1 MKKTAVSKSDL
12 ELLSA
17 ATDEDLM
24 AHTEEGKRLRKSAA
38 TLVLENAEMT
48 VIKKG
53 SKEYTELEA
62 QYARKPRKVSKARK
76 SHKSNRL
83 TTRQYVKQL
92 QDMNTNSTN
101 ALFRA
106 YDKIEELNSQ
116 VHDWAKAA
124 KESRELAEK
133 ALALTNSSGIKFK
146 EWKEATGN
154 EIIKAVS
161 PFLDK
166 ENIEKLKRLF
176 YDTKVATQQNQN

>member
-12 ELLSA
+12 DLLNA
-17 ATDEDLM
+17 ATDKDLM
-24 AHTEEGKRLRKSAA
+24 ARTDEGRRLRKIAA
-38 TLVLENAEMT
+38 TLMCENAEVT

-53 SKEYTELEA
+53 SKEYAELEA
-62 QYARKPRKVSKARK
+62 EYARKPRKTKACK
-76 SHKSNRL
+76 SRKSNRL

-106 YDKIEELNSQ
+106 YDKIEELNNQ
-116 VHDWAKAA
+116 VHDWAKTA